1 MKNHNLLLVD
11 TITTKAG
18 MTIRRDKKLFFV
30 PFGEKFNYSRD
41 LVKVFDTVLKK
52 AHMKPVDL
60 AGVLVVTGPG
70 SYTSIRIGVS
80 FANALGFAQNIPV
93 QGLTL
98 FEAAPY
104 KKGEVVIAEAG
115 RGNIFCFDGT
125 TEKILPEGKLKRK
138 HVLARVDTDYV
149 FSLFEDNEKFTGPV
163 SAHYILPPNISK
175 PQKK

>member
-18 MTIRRDKKLFFV
+18 MTICRDKKLFFV

-41 LVKVFDTVLKK
+41 LIKVFDAVLKK
-52 AHMKPVDL
+52 ARLKPVDL
-60 AGVLVVTGPG
+60 SGVVVVSGPG

-80 FANALGFAQNIPV
+80 FSNALGFAQNIPV
-93 QGLTL
+93 QALTL

-104 KKGEVVIAEAG
+104 KKGQIVIAEAG
-115 RGNIFCFDGT
+115 RGNIFCFDGK
-125 TEKILPEGKLKRK
+125 TEKILSVGKLKRK
-138 HVLARVDTDYV
+138 HVVASVDTDYV
-149 FSLFEDNEKFTGPV
+149 FSLFRQDKKFTEPV